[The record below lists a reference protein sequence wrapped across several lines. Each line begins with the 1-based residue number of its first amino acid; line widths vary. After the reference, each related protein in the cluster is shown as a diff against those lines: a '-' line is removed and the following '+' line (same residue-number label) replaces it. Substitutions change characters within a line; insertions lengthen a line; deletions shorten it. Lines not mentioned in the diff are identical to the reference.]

1 LDSIEQI
8 LQSASARRAGLP
20 GAELERLAD
29 AIERGAEGDF
39 RVRAR
44 VDGGGPLGRIAA
56 AANLLI
62 SRNETAGLRGRKV
75 LLVDDDPHSLFAV
88 TSLLERYAIGV
99 LPAQG
104 ANQCYE
110 LLESNPDVDLV
121 LMDVMMPGTDGLE
134 ATRHIRQN
142 PDHAALPIVALTAK
156 ALPGDRERCLE
167 AGCSDFAT
175 KPVAPEALVKLLN
188 TWMQRVR

>member
-1 LDSIEQI
+1 MASIGI
-8 LQSASARRAGLP
+8 NLMRPRRFRSG
-20 GAELERLAD
+20 GT
-29 AIERGAEGDF
+29 AIR
-39 RVRAR
+39 
-44 VDGGGPLGRIAA
+44 
-56 AANLLI
+56 
-62 SRNETAGLRGRKV
+62 
-75 LLVDDDPHSLFAV
+75 
-88 TSLLERYAIGV
+88 V

-104 ANQCYE
+104 ARQCFE

-134 ATRHIRQN
+134 ATCHIRQS
-142 PDHAALPIVALTAK
+142 PDHAALPIIALTAK

-188 TWMQRVR
+188 TWMRG